1 MTVLGFIFVVAVLV
15 LIIAHFTVSRSAKA
29 APRIPDCT
37 MQEAWD
43 YYVKNGTRL
52 SEKDA
57 RIIRL
62 TLTKFAPSDIERL
75 KEDLRKTERE
85 SLEADDPLIPL
96 RTEIMDVTDSICFSN
111 VVPKLTDETLRDELL
126 QTLGYETLEA
136 LSADYVISAFAG
148 GVLRAYSGLRYGD
161 SSSNDWYAFYLK
173 VAKLNSDHWVN
184 LVEKGKDESWRA
196 VMINPMKQ
204 LMKETRE
211 NLLVYPPRTPVEEPH
226 NAPGVYGG

>member
-1 MTVLGFIFVVAVLV
+1 MTILGFIVVAVLV
-15 LIIAHFTVSRSAKA
+15 VIIAYLTVSRSAKA

-37 MQEAWD
+37 MRKAWD

-126 QTLGYETLEA
+126 QRVC
-136 LSADYVISAFAG
+136 SFS
-148 GVLRAYSGLRYGD
+148 VLMRTRVFGWPRA
-161 SSSNDWYAFYLK
+161 
-173 VAKLNSDHWVN
+173 
-184 LVEKGKDESWRA
+184 
-196 VMINPMKQ
+196 P
-204 LMKETRE
+204 
-211 NLLVYPPRTPVEEPH
+211 
-226 NAPGVYGG
+226 APA